1 MSMERFPT
9 PQEIRDAVAGKAGT
23 RQQLLTF
30 IRLWQQAA
38 NLVRTML
45 QVAFANAG
53 SCDSWL
59 FQSREK

>member
-30 IRLWQQAA
+30 IRLWAQVTR
-38 NLVRTML
+38 LRTPGL
-45 QVAFANAG
+45 WDNG
-53 SCDSWL
+53 L
-59 FQSREK
+59 N